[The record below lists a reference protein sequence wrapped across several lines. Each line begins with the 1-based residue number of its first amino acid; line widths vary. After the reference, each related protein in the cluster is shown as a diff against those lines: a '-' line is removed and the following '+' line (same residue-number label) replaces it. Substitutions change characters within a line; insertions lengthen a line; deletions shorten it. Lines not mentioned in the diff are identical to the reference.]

1 MSGERARAFF
11 LRSLHVAAP
20 RHRRPGRLP
29 PAPTTAKSRDV
40 QRAHTQAGSLHSIS
54 LTLASPFH
62 FQRTANPRRP
72 TRACRLTAR
81 PWMAS
86 PCRPHLTGARTRPA
100 GCACSARPATSTCPS
115 TAGESLERESAV
127 ERQEREREGGGG
139 ARVSSITLSHS
150 RPPLFHPHSSC
161 WAHAATSS
169 LADRDNIRRRGAWP
183 ETYLSVQNVIAC
195 GGAGSCE
202 GGWDSGVYAYA
213 AKHGLV
219 EEGCNP
225 YRAKDQTCHP
235 GSQCKT
241 CWPGEG
247 GCKPLRHYRRLM
259 VEEHG
264 RVAGREAMK
273 AEIAARGPISC
284 GIDATRF
291 MDQHRGKTAIAE
303 YNPNVTV
310 RRMGERERERGG
322 GGRARSDPHA
332 CARLPLSHNTT
343 LMPLSLF
350 PLRTSPV
357 QPPDQPRRLD
367 PRPGP
372 AGRGRRPGGGVD
384 RAQLL
389 GAGVGGELLL
399 LRPHLDLPQRDGQP
413 VQFWGGTRL
422 WGAFGVGGARGL
434 RAARCAHAP
443 PPLSLSR
450 GERERGGASP
460 PPPRTLTR
468 ALTCSLYLFSL
479 SLPPTHTNSG
489 LSRASGRTPRTSCPP
504 TSCPRRARRATTGR
518 TRGARAARGGRR
530 ARRSGTGWRRGWKSG
545 WLERVWCVCEQ

>member
-1 MSGERARAFF
+1 MRWSVKRERGKGG
-11 LRSLHVAAP
+11 V
-20 RHRRPGRLP
+20 GR
-29 PAPTTAKSRDV
+29 
-40 QRAHTQAGSLHSIS
+40 GSL
-54 LTLASPFH
+54 
-62 FQRTANPRRP
+62 
-72 TRACRLTAR
+72 
-81 PWMAS
+81 
-86 PCRPHLTGARTRPA
+86 
-100 GCACSARPATSTCPS
+100 
-115 TAGESLERESAV
+115 
-127 ERQEREREGGGG
+127 
-139 ARVSSITLSHS
+139 SSITLAPAPSHS

-310 RRMGERERERGG
+310 RRMGEREREREEGG
-322 GGRARSDPHA
+322 GHGQTRTRARGFPSLTQHDTHA
-332 CARLPLSHNTT
+332 PLPLSPPHFTSLTT
-343 LMPLSLF
+343 
-350 PLRTSPV
+350 
-357 QPPDQPRRLD
+357 
-367 PRPGP
+367 
-372 AGRGRRPGGGVD
+372 
-384 RAQLL
+384 
-389 GAGVGGELLL
+389 
-399 LRPHLDLPQRDGQP
+399 
-413 VQFWGGTRL
+413 
-422 WGAFGVGGARGL
+422 
-434 RAARCAHAP
+434 
-443 PPLSLSR
+443 
-450 GERERGGASP
+450 
-460 PPPRTLTR
+460 
-468 ALTCSLYLFSL
+468 
-479 SLPPTHTNSG
+479 
-489 LSRASGRTPRTSCPP
+489 
-504 TSCPRRARRATTGR
+504 
-518 TRGARAARGGRR
+518 
-530 ARRSGTGWRRGWKSG
+530 
-545 WLERVWCVCEQ
+545 